1 MEGYEDVQFEQRAT
15 IEFLT
20 AEKFLPSTFIA
31 ICKVYADKCVDVGT
45 IRCSVQ
51 EFQQDGG
58 GGEASLCDREGSD
71 CYRQVS

>member
-1 MEGYEDVQFEQRAT
+1 MEGYEEVQLKQRAT

-31 ICKVYADKCVDVGT
+31 TCKVYGDKCVDVGT
-45 IRCSVQ
+45 MAVPARR
-51 EFQQDGG
+51 
-58 GGEASLCDREGSD
+58 GEASLCDMEGSD